1 MLDPTFPSNPEVAAH
16 NVCTRTNAELRAS
29 DIDDK
34 MSGTTAIL
42 ALMRGPQ
49 LFVANVGDSRA
60 VLAERQGDSVV
71 AKDLSWDQTP
81 MRSDECAR
89 VKQAGARVLTLE
101 QLHGKRD
108 ANVQDWTSK
117 VQTVVAL
124 WHTPCS
130 AHPPYL

>member
-1 MLDPTFPSNPEVAAH
+1 M
-16 NVCTRTNAELRAS
+16 
-29 DIDDK
+29 
-34 MSGTTAIL
+34 
-42 ALMRGPQ
+42 
-49 LFVANVGDSRA
+49 
-60 VLAERQGDSVV
+60 LAERQGDSVV